1 MKKISELE
9 VNKLV
14 SELNKKMLHEVID
27 KIFKMKNKKG
37 R

>member
-14 SELNKKMLHEVID
+14 SELNKKMLYEVID

-37 R
+37 